1 MRGEQMNLAQSLG
14 AAAAALVLSLSVNG
28 GAGAQSLAHNAIG
41 VIDRAGV
48 RAAVEQLADRME
60 ASYVFPEVASQ
71 YATFLRARAAEGAY
85 DQITDP
91 ALLAQTL
98 GADLNGVHRDAH
110 LRVTLASPPRAEG
123 ETRVQPPAGEDA
135 FGDER
140 WLADG
145 VAYIRFTVLPEDQA
159 SQQRMG
165 QMLDRFAEARVLI
178 LDLRRCFGGS
188 TEVMDVLFS
197 RIYGEPIELVTMD
210 TRTGAN
216 PELEAEFVGQASMR
230 EAAAPRGVTRYVHW
244 ALPTTPVNSLA
255 DARVYVLT
263 GRTASACEHMSLALK
278 ATGRATLVG
287 GTTSGAGHYGDDQ
300 VFGDGRFQVFLP
312 VGRTYVAATGQDW
325 EGQGIAPDRAI
336 APDQA
341 LNMVLQELGVAQTTS
356 TPQPDRVEVMPGP
369 RYGLMLQPPR
379 GGEASLTVGGVE
391 PNSIAAQAGVRAGDR
406 ILSLNGTAVSQ
417 IAPDALGAYMRASP
431 LTLVVDRAGQ
441 QVTIEMRRP

>member
-1 MRGEQMNLAQSLG
+1 MNLAQSLG
-14 AAAAALVLSLSVNG
+14 AAAAALVLALAVNG
-28 GAGAQSLAHNAIG
+28 GAGAQVLAHNVIG
-41 VIDRAGV
+41 TIDRAGV

-71 YATFLRARAAEGAY
+71 YATFLRARSAEGAY

-91 ALLAQTL
+91 AQLAQTL

-110 LRVTLASPPRAEG
+110 LRVTMASPAPSGEAAPRQQLPSGNE
-123 ETRVQPPAGEDA
+123 A

-145 VAYIRFTVLPEDQA
+145 VAYIRFTILPEDET
-159 SQQRMG
+159 SQERIG
-165 QMLDRFAEARVLI
+165 QMLDRFADARVLV

-197 RIYGEPIELVTMD
+197 RIYGAATELVTMD

-216 PELEAEFVGQASMR
+216 AELEAEFAGQPTMHHAD
-230 EAAAPRGVTRYVHW
+230 APQGITRYVHW
-244 ALPTTPVNSLA
+244 AQPTTPVDSLA

-287 GTTSGAGHYGDDQ
+287 GTTAGAGHYGGEQ
-300 VFGDGRFQVFLP
+300 SFGDGRFQVWLP
-312 VGRTYVAATGQDW
+312 VGRTYIAATNQGW
-325 EGQGIAPDRAI
+325 EGVGVAPDRAV
-336 APDQA
+336 APDDA
-341 LNMVLQELGVAQTTS
+341 LNVVLQEIGVAQTAS
-356 TPQPDRVEVMPGP
+356 APQPARVEMMPGP

-379 GGEASLTVGGVE
+379 GGEASLPIGGVE
-391 PNSIAAQAGVRAGDR
+391 PNSIAAQAGVHAGDR

-417 IAPDALGAYMRASP
+417 IAPDALANYMRASP

>member
-1 MRGEQMNLAQSLG
+1 MNLAQSLG
-14 AAAAALVLSLSVNG
+14 VAVAALFVGLTANG
-28 GAGAQSLAHNAIG
+28 GAGAQMLAHNAIG
-41 VIDRAGV
+41 TIDRSGV

-71 YATFLRARAAEGAY
+71 YATFLRSRAAAGAY

-91 ALLAQTL
+91 TQLAQTL
-98 GADLNGVHRDAH
+98 GADLNGVHHDAH
-110 LRVTLASPPRAEG
+110 LRVTTASPPRTEG
-123 ETRVQPPAGEDA
+123 EARIQPPQGGDA

-145 VAYIRFTVLPEDQA
+145 VAYIRFTVLPEDEA
-159 SQQRMG
+159 SQRRMG
-165 QMLDRFAEARVLI
+165 EMLDRFADARVLV

-197 RIYGEPIELVTMD
+197 RIYGAPTELVTMD

-216 PELEAEFVGQASMR
+216 PELESEFIGQATMHP
-230 EAAAPRGVTRYVHW
+230 AAAPQGVTRYIHW
-244 ALPTTPVNSLA
+244 AQPTTPVNSLA

-287 GTTSGAGHYGDDQ
+287 ATTAGAGHYGDDQ

-312 VGRTYVAATGQDW
+312 VGRTYVRTTGQSW
-325 EGQGIAPDRAI
+325 EGQGIAPDREV
-336 APDQA
+336 APQDA
-341 LNMVLQELGVAQTTS
+341 LSFVLQDIGAVQASVPAQ
-356 TPQPDRVEVMPGP
+356 QPDRVEVMPGP

-379 GGEASLTVGGVE
+379 GGEDALPVGGVE
-391 PNSIAAQAGVRAGDR
+391 PNSIAARAGVRAGDR
-406 ILSLNGTAVSQ
+406 ILTMNGTAVSQ
-417 IAPDALGAYMRASP
+417 IEPANFGSYMRASP
-431 LTLVVDRAGQ
+431 LTLMVDREGQ
-441 QVTIEMRRP
+441 RVTIEMRRPTL

>member
-1 MRGEQMNLAQSLG
+1 MNLAQSLG

-71 YATFLRARAAEGAY
+71 YATFLRTRAAEGAY

-110 LRVTLASPPRAEG
+110 LRVVTS
-123 ETRVQPPAGEDA
+123 TPPATGEAAPRQQLPSGEDA

-145 VAYIRFTVLPEDQA
+145 VAYIRFTILPEDAA
-159 SQQRMG
+159 SEARMG
-165 QMLDRFAEARVLI
+165 EMLDRFAHARVLI
-178 LDLRRCFGGS
+178 LDMRRCLGGS

-197 RIYGEPIELVTMD
+197 RIYGAPTELVTMD

-216 PELEAEFVGQASMR
+216 PELEAEFAARSTMHPAS
-230 EAAAPRGVTRYVHW
+230 APQGVTRYVHW
-244 ALPTTPVNSLA
+244 AQPTTPVNSLA

-263 GRTASACEHMSLALK
+263 GRTASACEHASLALK
-278 ATGRATLVG
+278 TTGRATLVG
-287 GTTSGAGHYGDDQ
+287 GTTIGAGHYGGEQ
-300 VFGDGRFQVFLP
+300 SFGDGRFQVWLP
-312 VGRTYVAATGQDW
+312 VGRTYVAATNQGW
-325 EGQGIAPDRAI
+325 EGVGVAPDRAV
-336 APDQA
+336 APDDA
-341 LNMVLQELGVAQTTS
+341 LNVVLQDIGVAQTTS
-356 TPQPDRVEVMPGP
+356 APQPARVEMMPGP

-379 GGEASLTVGGVE
+379 GGEASLPIGGVE
-391 PNSIAAQAGVRAGDR
+391 ANSIAAQAGVRVGDR
-406 ILSLNGTAVSQ
+406 ILSMNGTAVSQ
-417 IAPDALGAYMRASP
+417 IAPNEFGNYMQASP
-431 LTLVVDRAGQ
+431 LTLVLDRAGQ
-441 QVTIEMRRP
+441 NLTIEMRRPPL